1 MPTDIDQ
8 ALTHHQ
14 AGRLDQ
20 AEAAYREILAHEPE
34 NPDALHLLG
43 VLCHQCGDHEK
54 AKTRI
59 ERAIQLRPQVAMY
72 HNNLGEA
79 LRALGQHEQA
89 VAAYRQALSLR
100 PDYAEAHNNLGLA
113 LEALGRLSDAVT
125 AFRQALALSADPQV
139 HCNLASALRRQHRL
153 EEAAAAY
160 EAAVRL
166 HPDFAEGH
174 NDLGVVLTQQGQL
187 TRAIAEFR
195 RALTLRP
202 DFAQAY
208 GNLGMALEQQGQLAE
223 AAIAL
228 QQAVSLLP
236 RAQTYCSLGDVL
248 RRQGEH
254 TAAVAAYKKAIQ
266 HEPDHAEAHVGLG
279 IALKEQ
285 GDLDTAILAYERA
298 IALKPDHAIAHFGL
312 GNALRRQGRLEDA
325 IAAYERA
332 VACRPKF
339 AEAYASIATVLVEQ
353 DRFQEARERYYRL
366 FRVTHG
372 NALWDAQTFVS
383 TEFPETALKSIRTS
397 KFDLTSITE
406 QLAYLL
412 DEKKVDP
419 SFRQMLS
426 LYESVLGEID
436 PALEETDNVTLTP
449 EQSARIAPFRHKVV
463 HYVDTPAVLPHA
475 VNPKLN
481 FAEIEDAYLASPV
494 AVVHFDDFLTPQAL
508 NALWQFCLDA
518 TIFFARGP
526 GKIMTSYLGTG
537 FHSSLL
543 FQIAAELKQRFPRVL
558 GRHVLGNMWAYR
570 YPPKGEGVGAHTD
583 EGAVTFNFWITP
595 NEANLEPGTGGLI
608 VHAKEQPM
616 DWDWNRFNFEKDR
629 PAVRAT
635 LEEFLRSA
643 EKVVIPYRRN
653 RALLFHSNL
662 FHRSDSFHF
671 KVGHRH
677 RRTNITILF
686 GERGTDIRLGH
697 IE

>member
-1 MPTDIDQ
+1 MNDIDQ

-20 AEAAYREILAHEPE
+20 AEAAYLEILAHEPE

-43 VLCHQCGDHEK
+43 VLCHQCGDHER

-59 ERAIQLRPQVAMY
+59 EQALQLRPHVAMY
-72 HNNLGEA
+72 HNNLGET
-79 LRALGQHEQA
+79 LRALRKYEQA

-100 PDYAEAHNNLGLA
+100 PNYAEAHNNLGLA
-113 LEALGRLSDAVT
+113 LEALGWWPDAIA
-125 AFRQALALSADPQV
+125 AFTRALALSSDPQV
-139 HCNLASALRRQHRL
+139 HCNLGNALRQQGRL
-153 EEAAAAY
+153 DEATAVY
-160 EAAVRL
+160 ETAVRL
-166 HPDFAEGH
+166 DPDFAEGH
-174 NDLGVVLTQQGQL
+174 NDLGVVLSQRGEL
-187 TRAIAEFR
+187 TRAVAEFR

-202 DFAQAY
+202 NFAQAY
-208 GNLGMALEQQGQLAE
+208 GNLGMALEKQGQLTE
-223 AAIAL
+223 AATAF
-228 QQAVSLLP
+228 QQAVKLLP
-236 RAQTYCSLGDVL
+236 QPQTYCNLGSVL

-254 TAAVAAYKKAIQ
+254 AAAVAAYKTAIQ
-266 HEPDHAEAHVGLG
+266 HAPDDAEAHVGLG

-298 IALKPDHAIAHFGL
+298 IALKPDYALAYFGL
-312 GNALRRQGRLEDA
+312 GNALRQQGRLEDA
-325 IAAYERA
+325 IAAYEQA
-332 VACRPKF
+332 IACRPKF
-339 AEAYASIATVLVEQ
+339 AEAYASIATVRIEQ
-353 DRFQEARERYYRL
+353 DRFQEAREGYYRL

-372 NALWDAQTFVS
+372 NILWDTQTFATTAS
-383 TEFPETALKSIRTS
+383 PETALKPIRTTR
-397 KFDLTSITE
+397 FDLTSTAE

-412 DEKKVDP
+412 DENKIDP

-426 LYESVLGEID
+426 LFESVLSEID
-436 PALEETDNVTLTP
+436 PALEETGTVALSA
-449 EQSARIAPFRHKVV
+449 EQTARIAPFRHKVI
-463 HYVDTPAVLPHA
+463 HYVDTPCVAPHA
-475 VNPKLN
+475 INPKLN

-494 AVVHFDDFLTPQAL
+494 AVVYLDDFLTPQAL

-518 TIFFARGP
+518 TIFFARGT
-526 GKIMTSYLGTG
+526 GRIMTSYLGTG

-543 FQIAAELKQRFPRVL
+543 FQIASELKQRFPRIL
-558 GRHVLGNMWAYR
+558 GPHVLGNMWAYR

-595 NEANLEPGTGGLI
+595 DEANLEPETGGLI
-608 VHAKEQPM
+608 VYRKEQPL
-616 DWDWNRFNFEKDR
+616 DWDWKQINFQKDH
-629 PAVRAT
+629 PAVRAA

-643 EKVVIPYRRN
+643 DKIVIPYRRN

-677 RRTNITILF
+677 RRTNITIVF

-697 IE
+697 TE

>member
-1 MPTDIDQ
+1 MSDIDQ
-8 ALTHHQ
+8 ALSHHQ

-20 AEAAYREILAHEPE
+20 AQAAYLEILAHEPE
-34 NPDALHLLG
+34 HPDALHLLG

-59 ERAIQLRPQVAMY
+59 EQAIRIRPHVAMY
-72 HNNLGEA
+72 HNNLGEV
-79 LRALGQHEQA
+79 LRALGRCEQA
-89 VAAYRQALSLR
+89 AAAYQQALSLR

-113 LEALGRLSDAVT
+113 LEALGRFPDAIA
-125 AFRQALALSADPQV
+125 AFTRALALSPDPQV
-139 HCNLASALRRQHRL
+139 HCNLGNVLRQQGRPD
-153 EEAAAAY
+153 EAIAAY

-166 HPDFAEGH
+166 DPDFVEGH
-174 NDLGVVLTQQGQL
+174 NDLGVVLTQQGEL

-223 AAIAL
+223 AATAFR
-228 QQAVSLLP
+228 QAVRLLP
-236 RAQTYCSLGDVL
+236 QAQTYCSLGNVL

-254 TAAVAAYKKAIQ
+254 AAAVAAYKTAIQ

-285 GDLDTAILAYERA
+285 GELDAAILAYESA
-298 IALKPDHAIAHFGL
+298 ISLKPDYALAHFGL
-312 GNALRRQGRLEDA
+312 GNALRQQGRLEDA
-325 IAAYERA
+325 IAAYEQA
-332 VACRPKF
+332 IECRPKF
-339 AEAYASIATVLVEQ
+339 AEAYASIATVRIEQ
-353 DRFQEARERYYRL
+353 DRFQEAREGYYRL
-366 FRVTHG
+366 FQVTHG
-372 NALWDAQTFVS
+372 NALWDTQTFAT
-383 TEFPETALKSIRTS
+383 TESPDTALEPIRTTR
-397 KFDLTSITE
+397 FDLTSTAE

-412 DEKKVDP
+412 DENKIDP

-426 LYESVLGEID
+426 LFESVLGEID
-436 PALEETDNVTLTP
+436 PTLEETDTLTLKS
-449 EQSARIAPFRHKVV
+449 EQTARIAPFRHKVI
-463 HYVDTPAVLPHA
+463 HYVDTPRVAPHA
-475 VNPKLN
+475 INSKLN
-481 FAEIEDAYLASPV
+481 FAEIEDAYLASPL

-518 TIFFARGP
+518 TIFFVHGTGR
-526 GKIMTSYLGTG
+526 IMTSYLGTG

-558 GRHVLGNMWAYR
+558 GPHVLGNMWAYR

-583 EGAVTFNFWITP
+583 QGAVTFNFWITP
-595 NEANLEPGTGGLI
+595 DDANLEPGTGGLI
-608 VHAKEQPM
+608 VHTKEQPM
-616 DWDWNRFNFEKDR
+616 DWDWDQVNFQKDH
-629 PAVRAT
+629 PAVRAA
-635 LEEFLRSA
+635 LEDFLHSA
-643 EKVVIPYRRN
+643 NKVTIPYRQN
-653 RALLFHSNL
+653 RAVLFHSNL

-686 GERGTDIRLGH
+686 GERGTDIRLGY

>member
-1 MPTDIDQ
+1 MTEIDQ
-8 ALTHHQ
+8 ALAHHQ
-14 AGRLDQ
+14 AGRLNE
-20 AEAAYREILAHEPE
+20 AEATYRQILAREPE

-43 VLCHQCGDHEK
+43 VLCHQCDDHEK
-54 AKTRI
+54 AKTHI
-59 ERAIQLRPQVAMY
+59 ERAIQLRPHVAMY

-79 LRALGQHEQA
+79 LRALGKHEQA
-89 VAAYRQALSLR
+89 IAAYQQALSLR

-113 LEALGRLSDAVT
+113 LEALGRLPDAIA
-125 AFRQALALSADPQV
+125 AFTQALAVTPDPQV
-139 HCNLASALRRQHRL
+139 HCNLGNALRSQGRL
-153 EEAAAAY
+153 DEAAATY
-160 EAAVRL
+160 EAVVQI
-166 HPDFAEGH
+166 HPDFVEGH
-174 NDLGVVLTQQGQL
+174 NDLGVVLTQRGEL
-187 TRAIAEFR
+187 IRAIAEFR
-195 RALTLRP
+195 QALTLRP

-208 GNLGMALEQQGQLAE
+208 ANLGMALGQQGQLAE
-223 AAIAL
+223 AVIAF
-228 QQAVSLLP
+228 QQALRLLP
-236 RAQTYCSLGDVL
+236 HPETYYSLGDVL
-248 RRQGEH
+248 RQQHRFAE
-254 TAAVAAYKKAIQ
+254 AVAAYRQSIELK
-266 HEPDHAEAHVGLG
+266 PDHAEAHVGLG

-298 IALKPDHAIAHFGL
+298 IALKPDYAMAYFGL
-312 GNALRRQGRLEDA
+312 GNALRRQGQLEDA
-325 IAAYERA
+325 ITAYERA
-332 VACRPKF
+332 VECHPKF
-339 AEAYASIATVLVEQ
+339 AEAYASIATVLMEQ
-353 DRFQEARERYYRL
+353 DRFQEAREGYYRL
-366 FRVTHG
+366 LRVTHG
-372 NALWDAQTFVS
+372 NPLWDAQTFAT
-383 TEFPETALKSIRTS
+383 TESPETALRPICTS
-397 KFDLTSITE
+397 RFDLTSITE

-412 DEKKVDP
+412 DKNKVDP

-436 PALEETDNVTLTP
+436 PALEETATVTLTA
-449 EQSARIAPFRHKVV
+449 EQTARIAQSHHKII
-463 HYVDTPAVLPHA
+463 HYFDTPSVLPHA

-697 IE
+697 VE